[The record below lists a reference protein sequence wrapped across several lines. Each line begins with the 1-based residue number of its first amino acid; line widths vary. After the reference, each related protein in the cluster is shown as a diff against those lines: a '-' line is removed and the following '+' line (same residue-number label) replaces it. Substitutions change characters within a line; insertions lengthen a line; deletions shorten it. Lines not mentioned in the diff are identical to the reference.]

1 METDKKLELDS
12 PNLLVEYR
20 EAVDR
25 AIKKAVQDA
34 LLKHKQANNPV
45 AVWRDGKLVLLSGDE
60 ITITN
65 EDDTF

>member
-1 METDKKLELDS
+1 METHKKLELDS

-45 AVWRDGKLVLLSGDE
+45 AVWRDGKVVLLSGDE
-60 ITITN
+60 ITI
-65 EDDTF
+65 EDNTL

>member
-25 AIKKAVQDA
+25 AIKKAVRDA

-45 AVWRDGKLVLLSGDE
+45 AVWRDGKIVLLSGDE

-65 EDDTF
+65 EDDTL

>member
-1 METDKKLELDS
+1 VETDKKLELDS

-25 AIKKAVQDA
+25 AIKKAVRDA

-45 AVWRDGKLVLLSGDE
+45 AVWRDGKIVLLSGDE

-65 EDDTF
+65 EDDTL